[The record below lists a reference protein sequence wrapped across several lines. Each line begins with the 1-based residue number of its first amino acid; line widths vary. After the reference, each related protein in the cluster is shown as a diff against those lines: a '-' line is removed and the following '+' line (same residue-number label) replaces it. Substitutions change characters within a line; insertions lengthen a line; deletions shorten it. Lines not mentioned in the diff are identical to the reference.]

1 MKTVVSAGR
10 ANTTGMKQKRTKGAN
25 SMYAIWNIK
34 ASDIAAELNRCGTYE
49 EREIISAAEKLGY
62 TCIEETGDMLE
73 AIDPNGGRTIIAE
86 Q

>member
-1 MKTVVSAGR
+1 
-10 ANTTGMKQKRTKGAN
+10 
-25 SMYAIWNIK
+25 MYAIWNIK

-73 AIDPNGGRTIIAE
+73 AIDPNGDRTIIAE